1 MRVVGDLAKKLYFNN
16 VNLQI
21 QFCLNI
27 TTCALLQIWFV
38 LHLKI
43 RLYISLFWFPFLGLT
58 LKCIT
63 NGNLP
68 EFDNS
73 CKDCEHRDR
82 FAEKIVECGDGTC
95 GKITGPTFGSQP
107 LLLCAP
113 KFDAGEKPGCK
124 PKDGNT
130 ICR

>member
-1 MRVVGDLAKKLYFNN
+1 MTNY
-16 VNLQI
+16 
-21 QFCLNI
+21 
-27 TTCALLQIWFV
+27 
-38 LHLKI
+38 
-43 RLYISLFWFPFLGLT
+43 SLFWFPFLGLT

-113 KFDAGEKPGCK
+113 KFDAGEKIVS
-124 PKDGNT
+124 NYNLVQ
-130 ICR
+130 CRLVLSKFDASDKTSV